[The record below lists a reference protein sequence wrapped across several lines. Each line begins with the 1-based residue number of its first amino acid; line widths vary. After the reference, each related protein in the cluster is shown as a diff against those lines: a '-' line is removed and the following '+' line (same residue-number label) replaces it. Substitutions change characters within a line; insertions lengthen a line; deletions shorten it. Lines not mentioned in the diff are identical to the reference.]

1 MAALPLFYVIASGAC
16 SSGPATRVD
25 AAVDSTS
32 PSPPGSPD
40 ASGDRRG
47 DAVEGP
53 AFVQDSCQTASRICV
68 GSDVFSCADHQPGE
82 LVEHCSEACSLG
94 RCTGLACAQAER
106 SEGRRGCRFY
116 GVQTDN
122 VDAEDGR
129 QTMVLLNN
137 GGAAPAEARI
147 EVPAADGTWAI
158 LQSITV
164 KPFSG
169 ERLRFNRP
177 AVTPG
182 INSAVAFRVETTA
195 PVLALTIVD
204 DDFDRMARSSA
215 GTVLLPVQALGVQ
228 YMAVTSSAFASGAVA
243 AAPGSR
249 GGAGAIAVI
258 ATEPNTHVTLRL
270 TAPALVQV
278 VGVLD
283 PPPASYD
290 VPVLRA
296 GDVLQVFSA
305 TPGGDL
311 SGSTITSDFPV
322 AVFSG
327 NVFTSYSYE
336 VTGFN
341 GADMAQEQLPPLTSW
356 GRQYVGARLLPQM
369 ACDQLFD
376 VGAGLWQVVAAEDD
390 TTVAI
395 SPAAGVSVDWLDLST
410 SLNFKLDAG
419 GSRRF
424 FARGSLGARSPA
436 DFLITA
442 NGPIL
447 LAQWLDCEPGLAWGI
462 DTRLSATPLSFTLPP
477 NFEHEVVVVK
487 KIATSLALDGRP
499 LAEER
504 FTLVSPQGPF
514 EAIRLGDAE
523 VGTCA
528 DPEGPCDHLLTG
540 EGFGVT
546 WRGMDVVC
554 SYALTVPSADGCVL
568 PTARCQIF

>member
-1 MAALPLFYVIASGAC
+1 MVALPLFYAFAGGGC
-16 SSGPATRVD
+16 SSGAATRVD

-40 ASGDRRG
+40 ASGGRRG

-53 AFVQDSCQTASRICV
+53 TFVHESCETASRICV

-82 LVEHCSEACSLG
+82 VVEHCSEACSLG
-94 RCTGLACAQAER
+94 RCTALACARAER

-116 GVQTDN
+116 GVQMDN

-137 GGAAPAEARI
+137 GGADPADARI

-158 LQSITV
+158 LQSVTV

-169 ERLRFNRP
+169 ETLRFTRP
-177 AVTPG
+177 AVSPG

-195 PVLALTIVD
+195 PVLALAIVD

-215 GTVLLPVQALGVQ
+215 GMVLLPVQALGVQ
-228 YMAVTSSAFASGAVA
+228 YMAVTSPASATGAVSA
-243 AAPGSR
+243 AAGSR
-249 GGAGAIAVI
+249 AGAGAIAVI
-258 ATEPNTHVTLRL
+258 ATEPNTHLTLRL

-305 TPGGDL
+305 SPGGDL
-311 SGSTITSDFPV
+311 TGSTITSDSPV

-356 GRQYVGARLLPQM
+356 GHQYVGARLVPQM
-369 ACDQLFD
+369 ACDPFFD
-376 VGAGLWQVVAAEDD
+376 GGAGLWQVVAAEDN
-390 TTVAI
+390 TTVVI
-395 SPAAGVSVDWLDLST
+395 SPAAGVSVDWPDLSPA
-410 SLNFKLDAG
+410 LNFKLDAG

-424 FARGSLGARSPA
+424 FARGSLGAKAPA

-462 DTRLSATPLSFTLPP
+462 DTRLSATPLFFTLPP

-487 KIATSLALDGRP
+487 KVGTSLTLDGRP
-499 LAEER
+499 LAEDR
-504 FTLVSPQGPF
+504 FTLVSPQSPL
-514 EAIRLGDAE
+514 EAIRLSE
-523 VGTCA
+523 VDVETCA
-528 DPEGPCDHLLTG
+528 DPQAFCDHLLTG

-554 SYALTVPSADGCVL
+554 SYALTVPPANGCVL
-568 PTARCQIF
+568 PTAHCQIF